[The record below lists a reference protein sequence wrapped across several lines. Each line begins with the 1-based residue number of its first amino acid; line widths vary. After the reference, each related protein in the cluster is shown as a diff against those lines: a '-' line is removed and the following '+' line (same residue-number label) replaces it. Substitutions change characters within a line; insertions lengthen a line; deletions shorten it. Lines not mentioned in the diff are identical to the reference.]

1 MVKVAEVHEV
11 ASRTTRRKMTRTLV
25 AGIDLTAMGRRVADR
40 ARILAEESGSVV
52 DLVHVLEP
60 VGEAMI
66 DPRLI
71 RLMRDHQAAEAR
83 RMADWLSQRTDVEV
97 KLDVI
102 KGSPAW
108 ELASRAKKADL
119 ILLGSSTVDAFTAGP
134 TTRRVAAMASSDV
147 LIVRR
152 QPRVPYRRIIAAV
165 DFSESSRV
173 AVEQALAMGSDP
185 EVTVLYSL
193 PSRFDNLLMDAGM
206 FREEMDASR
215 GERLEAA
222 RDRMLEFCQEWNGLV
237 KTMVTDGPPPETI
250 DEAVRRRGA
259 DLVVVGSRGATAT
272 RMVLLGNVAEGLV
285 AQAPCDVLI
294 ARSPANFRR
303 P

>member
-1 MVKVAEVHEV
+1 
-11 ASRTTRRKMTRTLV
+11 MTRTLV

-40 ARILAEESGSVV
+40 ARILAEEGDSSVQ
-52 DLVHVLEP
+52 LVHVLEP

-66 DPRLI
+66 GQSLA
-71 RLMRDHQAAEAR
+71 RLMRDHAKSEAR
-83 RMADWLSQRTDVEV
+83 KTAEWLADRSDVEV
-97 KLDVI
+97 SLDIV

-119 ILLGSSTVDAFTAGP
+119 ILLGSSTVDAFAAGP
-134 TTRRVAAMASSDV
+134 TTRRVAHMALSDV
-147 LIVRR
+147 LVVRR

-173 AVEQALAMGSDP
+173 AVESALEMSSEA

-193 PSRFDNLLMDAGM
+193 PSRFDSLLADAGL

-222 RDRMLEFCQEWNGLV
+222 KDRMLEFTQEWNGRV
-237 KTMVTDGPPPETI
+237 RTMVTDGPPAETI
-250 DEAVRRRGA
+250 DESVRRRGA

-285 AQAPCDVLI
+285 GNAPCDVLI
-294 ARSPANFRR
+294 ARSPAAFRR

>member
-1 MVKVAEVHEV
+1 
-11 ASRTTRRKMTRTLV
+11 MTRTLV

-40 ARILAEESGSVV
+40 ARIIAEQGDTTVN
-52 DLVHVLEP
+52 LVHVLEP

-66 DPRLI
+66 DPRLA
-71 RLMRDHQAAEAR
+71 RLMRDHQTAEAHKT
-83 RMADWLSQRTDVEV
+83 AVWVSERTDVEV
-97 KLDVI
+97 KLEVV

-134 TTRRVAAMASSDV
+134 TTRRVAHMASSDA

-152 QPRVPYRRIIAAV
+152 QPRVPYKRIIAAV

-173 AVEQALAMGSDP
+173 AVDRALSLGADA

-193 PSRFDNLLMDAGM
+193 PSRFDNLLMDAGL

-215 GERLEAA
+215 GQRLEAA
-222 RDRMLEFCQEWNGLV
+222 RDRMLEFCQQWNGQV
-237 KTMVTDGPPPETI
+237 RTMVTDGPPAETI
-250 DEAVRRRGA
+250 DESVRRRGA
-259 DLVVVGSRGATAT
+259 DLVVAGSRGATAT

-285 AQAPCDVLI
+285 THAPCDVLI

>member
-1 MVKVAEVHEV
+1 MK
-11 ASRTTRRKMTRTLV
+11 RTLV
-25 AGIDLTAMGRRVADR
+25 AGIDLTTMGRRVADR
-40 ARILAEESGSVV
+40 ARVIAEDGDSIVN
-52 DLVHVLEP
+52 LVHVLEP
-60 VGEAMI
+60 IGEAMI
-66 DPRLI
+66 DPRLARLI
-71 RLMRDHQAAEAR
+71 REHQTAEAR
-83 RMADWLSQRTDVEV
+83 KTADWVSERTDVEV
-97 KLDVI
+97 RLDIV

-134 TTRRVAAMASSDV
+134 TTRRVAHMASSDV

-173 AVEQALAMGSDP
+173 AVEHALSMSSDA

-193 PSRFDNLLMDAGM
+193 PSRFDNLLMDAGL

-215 GERLEAA
+215 GQRLEAA
-222 RDRMLEFCQEWNGLV
+222 RDRMLEFSQQWNGEV
-237 KTMVTDGPPPETI
+237 RTMVTDGPPTETI
-250 DEAVRRRGA
+250 DESVRRRGA

-285 AQAPCDVLI
+285 ANAPCDVLI
-294 ARSPANFRR
+294 ARSPASFRR

>member
-1 MVKVAEVHEV
+1 
-11 ASRTTRRKMTRTLV
+11 MTRTLV
-25 AGIDLTAMGRRVADR
+25 AGIDLTSMGRRVADR
-40 ARILAEESGSVV
+40 ARIIAENGDSVV
-52 DLVHVLEP
+52 NLVHVLEP

-66 DPRLI
+66 DPRLA
-71 RLMRDHQAAEAR
+71 RLMRDHQTAEAHKT
-83 RMADWLSQRTDVEV
+83 ADWIAERTEVEV
-97 KLDVI
+97 TLDVV

-134 TTRRVAAMASSDV
+134 TTRRVAHMASSDV

-173 AVEQALAMGSDP
+173 AVDHALTMSPDA

-193 PSRFDNLLMDAGM
+193 PSRFDNLLMDAGL

-215 GERLEAA
+215 GQRLEAA
-222 RDRMLEFCQEWNGLV
+222 RDRMLEFSQQWNGEV
-237 KTMVTDGPPPETI
+237 RTMVTDGPPAETI

-259 DLVVVGSRGATAT
+259 DLVVAGSRGATAT

-285 AQAPCDVLI
+285 THAPCDVLI
-294 ARSPANFRR
+294 ARTPANFRR

>member
-1 MVKVAEVHEV
+1 
-11 ASRTTRRKMTRTLV
+11 MTRILV

-40 ARILAEESGSVV
+40 ARIIAEDGGSTVN
-52 DLVHVLEP
+52 LVHVLEP

-66 DPRLI
+66 DPRLA
-71 RLMRDHQAAEAR
+71 RLMRDHQTAEAQKT
-83 RMADWLSQRTDVEV
+83 ADWLSGRTEVDVN
-97 KLDVI
+97 LDVV

-108 ELASRAKKADL
+108 ELSSRAKKADL
-119 ILLGSSTVDAFTAGP
+119 ILLGSSTVDAFAAGP
-134 TTRRVAAMASSDV
+134 TTRRVAHMASSDV

-173 AVEQALAMGSDP
+173 AVEQALSMGTDA

-193 PSRFDNLLMDAGM
+193 PSRFDNLLMDAGL
-206 FREEMDASR
+206 FPEEMDASR

-222 RDRMLEFCQEWNGLV
+222 RERMLEFCQEWNGRVRRL
-237 KTMVTDGPPPETI
+237 VTDGPPTETI
-250 DEAVRRRGA
+250 DESVRRRGA
-259 DLVVVGSRGATAT
+259 DLVVAGSRGATAT
-272 RMVLLGNVAEGLV
+272 RMVLLGSVAEGLV
-285 AQAPCDVLI
+285 AHAPCDVLI

>member
-1 MVKVAEVHEV
+1 
-11 ASRTTRRKMTRTLV
+11 MTRTIV
-25 AGIDLTAMGRRVADR
+25 AGIDLTATGRRVADR
-40 ARILAEESGSVV
+40 ARVLAEEGDSTVQ
-52 DLVHVLEP
+52 LLHVLEP

-66 DPRLI
+66 GTSLA
-71 RLMRDHQAAEAR
+71 RLMREHSMAEATQT
-83 RMADWLSQRTDVEV
+83 ADWLRERTDVEV
-97 KLDVI
+97 SLDVV

-119 ILLGSSTVDAFTAGP
+119 LVLGSSTVDAFDAGP
-134 TTRRVAAMASSDV
+134 ITRRVAHMALSDV

-173 AVEQALAMGSDP
+173 AVQSALAMSTEAD
-185 EVTVLYSL
+185 VTVLYSL
-193 PSRFDNLLMDAGM
+193 PSRFDSLLAEAGL

-215 GERLEAA
+215 AERLEAA
-222 RDRMLEFCQEWNGLV
+222 KDRMLEFTHEWNGQV
-237 KTMVTDGPPPETI
+237 RTMVTDGPPAETI
-250 DEAVRRRGA
+250 DESVRRRSA
-259 DLVVVGSRGATAT
+259 DLVVVGSRGASAT

-285 AQAPCDVLI
+285 GNAPCDVLI
-294 ARSPANFRR
+294 ARAPANFRR

>member
-1 MVKVAEVHEV
+1 
-11 ASRTTRRKMTRTLV
+11 MTRTLV
-25 AGIDLTAMGRRVADR
+25 AGIDITAMGRRVADR
-40 ARILAEESGSVV
+40 ARILAEEGDARVN
-52 DLVHVLEP
+52 LVHVLEP

-66 DPRLI
+66 DPGLA
-71 RLMRDHQAAEAR
+71 RLMRDHQTLEAQKT
-83 RMADWLSQRTDVEV
+83 ADWLSERTDVEV
-97 KLDVI
+97 KLDVV

-108 ELASRAKKADL
+108 ELSSRAKKADL
-119 ILLGSSTVDAFTAGP
+119 IVLGSSTVDAFAAGP
-134 TTRRVAAMASSDV
+134 TTRRVAHMALSDV
-147 LIVRR
+147 LVVRR

-165 DFSESSRV
+165 DFSEASRV
-173 AVEQALAMGSDP
+173 AVEHALSMASDA

-193 PSRFDNLLMDAGM
+193 PSRFDDLLVDAGL

-222 RDRMLEFCQEWNGLV
+222 RDRMLEFCQEWNGEV
-237 KTMVTDGPPPETI
+237 RTMVTDGPPTETI
-250 DEAVRRRGA
+250 DESVRRRGA

-294 ARSPANFRR
+294 ARSAANFRR

>member
-1 MVKVAEVHEV
+1 
-11 ASRTTRRKMTRTLV
+11 MTRTLV

-40 ARILAEESGSVV
+40 ARILAEGGDSLIQ
-52 DLVHVLEP
+52 LVHVLEP

-66 DPRLI
+66 GTGLA
-71 RLMRDHQAAEAR
+71 RLMRDHSTAEAQKT
-83 RMADWLSQRTDVEV
+83 ADWLAGRTDVEV
-97 KLDVI
+97 KLDVV

-119 ILLGSSTVDAFTAGP
+119 ILLGSSTVDAFDAGP
-134 TTRRVAAMASSDV
+134 TTRRVAHMASSDV
-147 LIVRR
+147 LVVRR
-152 QPRVPYRRIIAAV
+152 QPRVPYRQIIAAV

-173 AVEQALAMGSDP
+173 AVESALAMSSEA

-193 PSRFDNLLMDAGM
+193 PSRFDSLLAEAGL

-222 RDRMLEFCQEWNGLV
+222 KDRMLEFTQDWNSRV
-237 KTMVTDGPPPETI
+237 RTMVTDGPPAETI
-250 DEAVRRRGA
+250 DEAVRRRSA

-285 AQAPCDVLI
+285 GKAPCDVLI
-294 ARSPANFRR
+294 ARAHANFRR

>member
-1 MVKVAEVHEV
+1 
-11 ASRTTRRKMTRTLV
+11 MTRTLV

-40 ARILAEESGSVV
+40 ARILAEEGGGVV
-52 DLVHVLEP
+52 TLIHVLEP
-60 VGEAMI
+60 LSEAMI
-66 DPRLI
+66 DPGLARLV
-71 RLMRDHQAAEAR
+71 RDHQTAEAEKT
-83 RMADWLSQRTDVEV
+83 ADWVAGRGSADVSLQV
-97 KLDVI
+97 V

-119 ILLGSSTVDAFTAGP
+119 IVLGSSTVDAFTAGP
-134 TTRRVAAMASSDV
+134 TTRRVAQMATSDV
-147 LIVRR
+147 LVVRR
-152 QPRVPYRRIIAAV
+152 QPRVPYRKIIAAV
-165 DFSESSRV
+165 DFSEPSRM
-173 AVEQALAMGSDP
+173 AVERALEIGAGAGA

-193 PSRFDNLLMDAGM
+193 PSKFDPLLAEAGL

-215 GERLEAA
+215 GERLEIAK
-222 RDRMLEFCQEWNGLV
+222 DRMLEFTQAWNGQIRTL
-237 KTMVTDGPPPETI
+237 VTDGPPAETI

-272 RMVLLGNVAEGLV
+272 RMVLLGSVAYGLI

-294 ARSPANFRR
+294 ARSPSDFRR

>member
-1 MVKVAEVHEV
+1 
-11 ASRTTRRKMTRTLV
+11 MTRTLV

-40 ARILAEESGSVV
+40 ARILAEEGDSTIN
-52 DLVHVLEP
+52 LVHVLEP

-66 DPRLI
+66 DPGLA
-71 RLMRDHQAAEAR
+71 RLMREHQISEAR
-83 RMADWLSQRTDVEV
+83 EIADWLSRRTDVEV
-97 KLDVI
+97 TLDVV

-119 ILLGSSTVDAFTAGP
+119 ILLGSSTVDAFAAGP
-134 TTRRVAAMASSDV
+134 ITRRVAHMALSDV
-147 LIVRR
+147 LVVRR

-165 DFSESSRV
+165 DFSEASRA
-173 AVEQALAMGSDP
+173 AVERALRMSSEA

-193 PSRFDNLLMDAGM
+193 PSRFDSMLAEAGL

-215 GERLEAA
+215 RERMEAA
-222 RDRMLEFCQEWNGLV
+222 RDRMLEFTQQWNGEV
-237 KTMVTDGPPPETI
+237 RTMVTDGPPAETI
-250 DEAVRRRGA
+250 DESVRRRNA
-259 DLVVVGSRGATAT
+259 DLVVVGSRGASAT

-285 AQAPCDVLI
+285 GHAPCDVLI

>member
-1 MVKVAEVHEV
+1 
-11 ASRTTRRKMTRTLV
+11 MTRTLV

-40 ARILAEESGSVV
+40 ARIIAEQGDMTVN
-52 DLVHVLEP
+52 LVHVLEP

-66 DPRLI
+66 DPRLA
-71 RLMRDHQAAEAR
+71 RLMREHQTAEAHKT
-83 RMADWLSQRTDVEV
+83 AVWVSERTDVEV
-97 KLDVI
+97 KLEVV

-134 TTRRVAAMASSDV
+134 TTRRVAHMASSDA

-152 QPRVPYRRIIAAV
+152 QPRVPYKRIIAAV

-173 AVEQALAMGSDP
+173 AVDRALSMGADG

-193 PSRFDNLLMDAGM
+193 PSRFDNLLMDAGL

-215 GERLEAA
+215 GQRLEAA
-222 RDRMLEFCQEWNGLV
+222 RDRMLEFCQQWNGQV
-237 KTMVTDGPPPETI
+237 RTMVTDGPPAETI
-250 DEAVRRRGA
+250 DESVRRRGA
-259 DLVVVGSRGATAT
+259 DLVVAGSRGATAT

-285 AQAPCDVLI
+285 THAPCDVLI
-294 ARSPANFRR
+294 ARSPTNFRR

>member
-1 MVKVAEVHEV
+1 
-11 ASRTTRRKMTRTLV
+11 MTRTLV
-25 AGIDLTAMGRRVADR
+25 AGIDLTTMGRRVADR
-40 ARILAEESGSVV
+40 ARILAEEGDATVE
-52 DLVHVLEP
+52 LVHVLEP

-66 DPRLI
+66 GPGLARLI
-71 RLMRDHQAAEAR
+71 REHAANEAQKI
-83 RMADWLSQRTDVEV
+83 ADWLRQRTDVEV
-97 KLDVI
+97 TLEVV

-119 ILLGSSTVDAFTAGP
+119 ILLGSSTVDAFAAGP
-134 TTRRVAAMASSDV
+134 TTRRVAHMALSNV
-147 LIVRR
+147 LVVRR

-173 AVEQALAMGSDP
+173 AVESALSMSSEA

-193 PSRFDNLLMDAGM
+193 PSHFDSLLADAGL

-215 GERLEAA
+215 GERLELA
-222 RDRMLEFCQEWNGLV
+222 RDHMLEFTQEWNGKV
-237 KTMVTDGPPPETI
+237 RTMVADGPPAETI
-250 DEAVRRRGA
+250 DESVRRRGA

-285 AQAPCDVLI
+285 GNAPCDVLI
-294 ARSPANFRR
+294 ARAPANFRR

>member
-1 MVKVAEVHEV
+1 
-11 ASRTTRRKMTRTLV
+11 
-25 AGIDLTAMGRRVADR
+25 MGRRVADR
-40 ARILAEESGSVV
+40 ARILAEEGDSGVH
-52 DLVHVLEP
+52 LVHVLEP
-60 VGEAMI
+60 VAEAMI
-66 DPRLI
+66 DPGLARI
-71 RLMRDHQAAEAR
+71 MREHQVSEAKKIAE
-83 RMADWLSQRTDVEV
+83 WLSNRTDVEV
-97 KLDVI
+97 TLDVV

-119 ILLGSSTVDAFTAGP
+119 IVLGSSTVDAFAAGP
-134 TTRRVAAMASSDV
+134 TTRRVAHMALSDV

-165 DFSESSRV
+165 DFSEASRV
-173 AVEQALAMGSDP
+173 AVKRALEMSSEA

-193 PSRFDNLLMDAGM
+193 PSRFDSLLADAGL

-215 GERLEAA
+215 NERMEAA
-222 RDRMLEFCQEWNGLV
+222 RDRMLEFSREWNGRV
-237 KTMVTDGPPPETI
+237 RTMVTDGPPAETI
-250 DEAVRRRGA
+250 DESVRRRSA

-285 AQAPCDVLI
+285 GQAPCDVLI
-294 ARSPANFRR
+294 ARTPANFRR